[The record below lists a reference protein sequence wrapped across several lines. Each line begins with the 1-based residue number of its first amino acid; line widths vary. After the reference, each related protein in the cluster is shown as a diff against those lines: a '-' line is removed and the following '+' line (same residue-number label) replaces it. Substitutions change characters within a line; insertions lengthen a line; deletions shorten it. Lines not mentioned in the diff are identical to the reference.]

1 MPSFDITSRVNFAE
15 LDNAI
20 NNTLKAVAARFDFR
34 GSTAELAVDKKDKK
48 LNLLADDGTKMR
60 GLREMFESAAHR
72 RGLDLKTF
80 QWSEP
85 EPALAGK
92 LKCSAKIQDGLD
104 QPTAKQIVKQIK
116 DSKLKV
122 QASIQGDEVRVTGKQ
137 IDDLQA
143 VMKLLNASDLPVP
156 LQFVNMKRD

>member
-1 MPSFDITSRVNFAE
+1 MPTFDIVSRVNFAE

-20 NNTLKAVAARFDFR
+20 NNTLKAVATRFDFR
-34 GSTAELAVDKKDKK
+34 GATAELTVDKKEKK
-48 LNLLADDGTKMR
+48 LNLLADDGTKMK

-72 RGLDLKTF
+72 RGLELKTF
-80 QWSEP
+80 KWSEP

-92 LKCSAKIQDGLD
+92 LKCEAKIQDGIEQD
-104 QPTAKQIVKQIK
+104 IAKQIVKIIK
-116 DSKLKV
+116 DSKMKV

-143 VMKLLNASDLPVP
+143 VIKLLNGSALPVP
-156 LQFVNMKRD
+156 LQFVNMKS

>member
-1 MPSFDITSRVNFAE
+1 MPSLDIVSRVNFAE
-15 LDNAI
+15 LDNAV

-34 GSTAELAVDKKDKK
+34 GSTAELTVDKKEKK

-80 QWSEP
+80 KWSEP

-92 LKCSAKIQDGLD
+92 VKCEAKIQDGLEQD
-104 QPTAKQIVKQIK
+104 IAKQIVRTVK

-122 QASIQGDEVRVTGKQ
+122 QASIQGDEVRITGKQ

-143 VMKLLNASDLPVP
+143 VMKLLTASPIPVP